1 MLAVRAIALVAM
13 SLVLAGGMGAPC
25 AAQAPG
31 KAGPPRFGT
40 YDTRAIAVAWAASRH
55 NPAAGWRAELEKAR
69 AAGDRDAVAAL
80 ERRGR
85 DLQRQLHFQGFG
97 RVPVDDLLAPVAP
110 GVAEVA
116 ARHGLAAIAPALDFQ
131 AQDVT
136 VIDVT
141 DDLVALFE
149 PSGRTRTNA
158 ARIRRERP
166 VPLVKLA
173 DLKAEH

>member
-1 MLAVRAIALVAM
+1 
-13 SLVLAGGMGAPC
+13 
-25 AAQAPG
+25 
-31 KAGPPRFGT
+31 
-40 YDTRAIAVAWAASRH
+40 
-55 NPAAGWRAELEKAR
+55 
-69 AAGDRDAVAAL
+69 
-80 ERRGR
+80 
-85 DLQRQLHFQGFG
+85 
-97 RVPVDDLLAPVAP
+97 APVAP